1 MSRDAAADAPADT
14 AASQEGRESADSS
27 LPEEQTAHLPHG
39 IDLCYQAFGDPSDR
53 PLLLVMG
60 LGGPMTWWP
69 VDLCRRLA
77 AEGFFVIRYDNR
89 DTGRSTRLRQHRV
102 SQRELV
108 RAFLGRRVDVP
119 YSLRDMA
126 QDAVALLDHLDIEA
140 AHVAG
145 VSMGGMIAQSIAID
159 HPERVLSLTSIMST
173 TGNRKKGFQHPML
186 LPAMLRRPISTEE
199 EYVEGSVKFSKI
211 IGSPGYPEDDDAV
224 RARAHETWSR
234 GVNFK
239 DTMRHMLAVVTQR
252 DRTAGLRQLKVPA
265 TVVHGRNDKMVHV
278 SGGRATASAIPGTRL
293 VLVPGMGH
301 NLPSGIFDI
310 LVDAI
315 TEVADR
321 AARKGS

>member
-1 MSRDAAADAPADT
+1 MSSDAPTSPSEHVGDPGAP
-14 AASQEGRESADSS
+14 
-27 LPEEQTAHLPHG
+27 LPEELVARLPHG

-69 VDLCRRLA
+69 VDLCRQLVDA
-77 AEGFFVIRYDNR
+77 GFYVIRYDNR

-102 SQRELV
+102 SQRDLV
-108 RAFLGRRVDVP
+108 RAFLGRRVHVP

-126 QDAVALLDHLDIEA
+126 EDAVALLDHLEIDA

-159 HPERVLSLTSIMST
+159 HPGRVLSLTSIMST
-173 TGNRKKGFQHPML
+173 TGRRTQGYQHPML
-186 LPAMLRRPISTEE
+186 LPAMLRRPIGSEE
-199 EYVEGSVKFSKI
+199 EYVEGSVKFSKV
-211 IGSPGYPEDDDAV
+211 IGSPGYPEDDEAV
-224 RARAHETWSR
+224 RARAHETWRR

-252 DRTAGLRQLKVPA
+252 DRTPGLRGLTIPA
-265 TVVHGRNDKMVHV
+265 TVVHGQKDKMVHV
-278 SGGRATASAIPGTRL
+278 SGGRATAAAIPGARL

-301 NLPSGIFDI
+301 NLPPGLFGT

-315 TEVADR
+315 TSAADR
-321 AARKGS
+321 AASAG